1 MCVWNNKKEGE
12 ETSLRE
18 EENVVIEKQLLQASV
33 GIFIATFS
41 FVRLLNL
48 AIKGF
53 EMTTTSRR
61 KLSSKEIGR
70 FQRSIYSFLCGLT
83 IQQYINQ
90 VSFYILFLQLIK
102 LGFSDI
108 FLQCNAFTKLRI
120 AWMWWT
126 FKILWW
132 ERYFITR

>member
-1 MCVWNNKKEGE
+1 M
-12 ETSLRE
+12 
-18 EENVVIEKQLLQASV
+18 IEKQLLQASV

-70 FQRSIYSFLCGLT
+70 FQRSIYSFLCGLA

-90 VSFYILFLQLIK
+90 VSFYFILQHSYIIK
-102 LGFSDI
+102 IPWFVTMLCFHQNSYRKMDKWIVRQQNI
-108 FLQCNAFTKLRI
+108 FLMPIMLMLSTNRHF
-120 AWMWWT
+120 
-126 FKILWW
+126 
-132 ERYFITR
+132 E